1 MPSVDTLYIL
11 IALNEYAFSHPHKAA
26 SVHKSHEAPAE
37 KTNVRYRSPQTV
49 AHLIY
54 LSPPAPPHSLRA
66 GILRVPSPQTLP
78 EHSSSGCYRFAFFAF
93 PSAPASLPRLPAT
106 DAFSVLTRP
115 AACSA
120 RSHASA
126 ASFVPSGAG

>member
-1 MPSVDTLYIL
+1 MVILTLAARK
-11 IALNEYAFSHPHKAA
+11 ALNLY
-26 SVHKSHEAPAE
+26 
-37 KTNVRYRSPQTV
+37 T
-49 AHLIY
+49 I
-54 LSPPAPPHSLRA
+54 
-66 GILRVPSPQTLP
+66 
-78 EHSSSGCYRFAFFAF
+78 RFAFFAF